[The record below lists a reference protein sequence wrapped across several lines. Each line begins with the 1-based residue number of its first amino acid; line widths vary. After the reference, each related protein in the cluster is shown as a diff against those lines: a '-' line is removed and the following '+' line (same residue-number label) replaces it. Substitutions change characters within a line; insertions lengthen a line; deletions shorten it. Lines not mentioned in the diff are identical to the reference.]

1 MASNEMPVGQAR
13 YYHDKKAFITAQ
25 VRLLEAPVQLPSDW
39 RRTRS
44 RLNNDG
50 TAHTSIPDSVVS
62 SVLGKVHANTRKSLR
77 LSYNHQSLRQLLEQ
91 LESNQH
97 DLRKKAR
104 RGGIIIRTKPVREIL
119 ESSWIDMFPE
129 TWQPNNRQDTE
140 NRSAQETSS
149 SVPEAAS
156 SLPTGD
162 RIPSEATDSLQ
173 AQRYADMRSRIVALQ
188 AKHQTL
194 LEKHRYYKNLNNE
207 VQRLDVDD
215 IQKNIV
221 SPNSEVVKEL
231 QKMKQLLPKLIRVL
245 DSKQDTM
252 PAKRKLPSTQSDAS
266 DSENTKRSRLEST
279 NPLATMMDYLQE

>member
-1 MASNEMPVGQAR
+1 MPVGQAR
-13 YYHDKKAFITAQ
+13 YYHDKKAFINAQ
-25 VRLLEAPVQLPSDW
+25 VRLLEAPVQPPSDW

-50 TAHTSIPDSVVS
+50 TTHTSIPDSVVS

-104 RGGIIIRTKPVREIL
+104 RGGIIIRTKSAREIL

-129 TWQPNNRQDTE
+129 TWQLNNRQDTE
-140 NRSAQETSS
+140 SGSAQETSS
-149 SVPEAAS
+149 SVPEAELS
-156 SLPTGD
+156 PSTGD
-162 RIPSEATDSLQ
+162 RIPSTATDSLQ

-215 IQKNIV
+215 IQKNTV
-221 SPNSEVVKEL
+221 SSNSEVVKEL

-245 DSKQDTM
+245 DSKQGMM
-252 PAKRKLPSTQSDAS
+252 PAKRKLPSTQPHAS
-266 DSENTKRSRLEST
+266 DSENTKRYRQEPT
-279 NPLATMMDYLQE
+279 NPLATMIDYLQK

>member
-39 RRTRS
+39 RRARS

-149 SVPEAAS
+149 SVPEAAL

-162 RIPSEATDSLQ
+162 KIPSEATDSLQ

-252 PAKRKLPSTQSDAS
+252 SVKRKLPSRHSGAS